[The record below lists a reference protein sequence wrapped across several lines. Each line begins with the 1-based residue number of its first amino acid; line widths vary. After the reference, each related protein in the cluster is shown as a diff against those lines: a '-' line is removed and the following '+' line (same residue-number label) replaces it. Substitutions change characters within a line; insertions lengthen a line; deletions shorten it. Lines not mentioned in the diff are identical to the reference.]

1 MVDRAYNIV
10 YIHLSNNRVDVSVET
25 CSGLSITE
33 AEKKIVDF
41 AEDAIQRIKDPVA
54 KTTTTI
60 TKHSVTIETEDYGKT
75 TTIVY
80 AVVDAH

>member
-1 MVDRAYNIV
+1 MVDRTYNIV
-10 YIHLSNNRVDVSVET
+10 QTRLVNNRVDFSIET

-41 AEDAIQRIKDPVA
+41 AEDTIQHIKDPVLQ
-54 KTTTTI
+54 TITI
-60 TKHSVTIETEDYGKT
+60 TKHSVTIETESYGKT

-80 AVVDAH
+80 AVVNVR

>member
-1 MVDRAYNIV
+1 MVDRTYNIV
-10 YIHLSNNRVDVSVET
+10 HTLLINNRVDHSFET

-41 AEDAIQRIKDPVA
+41 AEDAIQHIKGQVFQ
-54 KTTTTI
+54 TITI
-60 TKHSVTIETEDYGKT
+60 TKHSVTIEIKDYGKT

>member
-10 YIHLSNNRVDVSVET
+10 HIRLSNNRVDSSIET
-25 CSGLSITE
+25 CSGISITE

-41 AEDAIQRIKDPVA
+41 AENAIQHIKDPLFQ
-54 KTTTTI
+54 TITI
-60 TKHSVTIETEDYGKT
+60 TKHSVTIETKDYGKT

>member
-10 YIHLSNNRVDVSVET
+10 HIRLSNNRVDSSIET

-41 AEDAIQRIKDPVA
+41 AENAIQHIKDPLFQ
-54 KTTTTI
+54 TITI
-60 TKHSVTIETEDYGKT
+60 TKHSVTVETKDYGKT

>member
-1 MVDRAYNIV
+1 MVDRTYNIV
-10 YIHLSNNRVDVSVET
+10 QTRLVNNRVDFSIET

-41 AEDAIQRIKDPVA
+41 AEDTIQHIKDPVLQ
-54 KTTTTI
+54 TITI
-60 TKHSVTIETEDYGKT
+60 TKRSVTIETESYGKT

-80 AVVDAH
+80 AVVDVR

>member
-10 YIHLSNNRVDVSVET
+10 HTRLSNNRVDFSVET
-25 CSGLSITE
+25 CSGLSISE

-41 AEDAIQRIKDPVA
+41 AETAIQHIKDPVVQ
-54 KTTTTI
+54 TITI
-60 TKHSVTIETEDYGKT
+60 TKRSVTIESKHHGKT
-75 TTIVY
+75 ITFVY

>member
-1 MVDRAYNIV
+1 MVDRTYNIV
-10 YIHLSNNRVDVSVET
+10 QTRIINNRVDYSIET

-41 AEDAIQRIKDPVA
+41 AEDAIQHIEGQ
-54 KTTTTI
+54 TITI
-60 TKHSVTIETEDYGKT
+60 TKRSVTIEIKDYDKT

-80 AVVDAH
+80 AVVNAH